1 MPRGDIERQERLLC
15 AAVDQVFVTSPEL
28 RRQLT
33 PVSRR
38 LRFDPNVVDQGHF
51 ATAMTLKKE
60 DLPIDLT
67 EIPEPRVGFIGAI
80 STYKLDVALVAAIA
94 RAHPSLNFVFIG
106 PQGEGEMTTD
116 LSLWMDRPNIHL
128 LGPRPYQE
136 LPGYCAGFHCGWL
149 PLQRNAYT
157 QAMFP
162 MKFFEY
168 LAAGLPVVATSIDSI
183 QDFQSVAWL
192 CEPELDEFSKA
203 LLGCI
208 QGEGPARS
216 TRLALA
222 RQHTYTA
229 RMERMM
235 QTLRDG
241 GLL

>member
-1 MPRGDIERQERLLC
+1 
-15 AAVDQVFVTSPEL
+15 
-28 RRQLT
+28 
-33 PVSRR
+33 
-38 LRFDPNVVDQGHF
+38 
-51 ATAMTLKKE
+51 
-60 DLPIDLT
+60 
-67 EIPEPRVGFIGAI
+67 
-80 STYKLDVALVAAIA
+80 
-94 RAHPSLNFVFIG
+94 
-106 PQGEGEMTTD
+106 
-116 LSLWMDRPNIHL
+116 
-128 LGPRPYQE
+128 
-136 LPGYCAGFHCGWL
+136 
-149 PLQRNAYT
+149 
-157 QAMFP
+157 MFP

-168 LAAGLPVVATSIDSI
+168 LAAGLPVVATSIDSL

-235 QTLRDG
+235 QTLWDG